1 MHVGRGFLAAV
12 VSTGLPRAGKSEGV
26 PLKVVDFVRSVGRL
40 TWAKSNRCPWSVL
53 TCARIA
59 AGGRLEVLRW
69 ARERHCSW
77 DEQTCAKAAFGGH
90 LVVLKWA
97 RENNCPWGRRT
108 RELAQYM
115 GNLEVVRWAQEHGAP

>member
-1 MHVGRGFLAAV
+1 MREHLC
-12 VSTGLPRAGKSEGV
+12 PRNEM
-26 PLKVVDFVRSVGRL
+26 
-40 TWAKSNRCPWSVL
+40 
-53 TCARIA
+53 TCAWPRKKL
-59 AGGRLEVLRW
+59 GRLEVLRW

-108 RELAQYM
+108 RELAQHM